1 MRSAPSLRGGH
12 AARVGGLVLGLF
24 LFAAGIVMLL
34 ESGLGLSPW
43 DVLNQGLSK
52 HTILSFGLAN
62 IAVSVAV
69 LGIAWA
75 LRARIGPGTVVNAL
89 LIGLFIEGLLRIEAV
104 DRLSEAP
111 LLVRALLLG
120 GGILTIGAGSAFYIG
135 ADYGAGPRD
144 SLMLVIAE
152 RSPLRIGAARAA
164 LEAAAVVVGFAL
176 GGTVGIGT
184 LAFALLIG
192 PAVELAFWLLGRSPL
207 ALAEVASPSG

>member
-1 MRSAPSLRGGH
+1 M
-12 AARVGGLVLGLF
+12 LGLL

-34 ESGLGLSPW
+34 ESELGLSPW
-43 DVLNQGLSK
+43 DVLNQGLAK
-52 HTILSFGLAN
+52 HTILSFGMAN
-62 IAVSVAV
+62 VAV
-69 LGIAWA
+69 ALVVLAIAWT
-75 LRARIGPGTVVNAL
+75 LRARIGSGTVANAL
-89 LIGLFIEGLLRIEAV
+89 LIGVFIDGLLRIEAV

-111 LLVRALLLG
+111 VAVRILLLG
-120 GGILTIGAGSAFYIG
+120 AGILTIAVGSAFYIG

-164 LEAAAVVVGFAL
+164 LEAGAVVVGFAL

-192 PAVELAFWLLGRSPL
+192 PAVELAFWLLARSPL
-207 ALAEVASPSG
+207 VLAEVASPSG

>member
-12 AARVGGLVLGLF
+12 AARAGGLVLGLF

-34 ESGLGLSPW
+34 ESELGLSPW

-52 HTILSFGLAN
+52 HTILSFGMAN
-62 IAVSVAV
+62 VAVALVV

-75 LRARIGPGTVVNAL
+75 LRARIGPGTVANAL
-89 LIGLFIEGLLRIEAV
+89 LIGIFIEALTRIEALE
-104 DRLSEAP
+104 RLSEAP
-111 LLVRALLLG
+111 LVVRALLLG
-120 GGILTIGAGSAFYIG
+120 GGILTIAVGSAFYIG
-135 ADYGAGPRD
+135 ADHGAGPRD

-152 RSPLRIGAARAA
+152 RSPLRIGAARAM
-164 LEAAAVVVGFAL
+164 LEATAVAAGFAL

-184 LAFALLIG
+184 VAFALLIG

-207 ALAEVASPSG
+207 AEVASPSG

>member
-12 AARVGGLVLGLF
+12 AARAGGLVLGLF

-34 ESGLGLSPW
+34 ESELGLSPW

-52 HTILSFGLAN
+52 HTILSFGMAN
-62 IAVSVAV
+62 VTVALVV

-75 LRARIGPGTVVNAL
+75 FRARIGPGTVANAL
-89 LIGLFIEGLLRIEAV
+89 LIGIFIEALTRIEAIE
-104 DRLSEAP
+104 RLSEAP
-111 LLVRALLLG
+111 LLARALLLG
-120 GGILTIGAGSAFYIG
+120 GGILTIAVGSAFYIG

-144 SLMLVIAE
+144 SLMLVLAE
-152 RSPLRIGAARAA
+152 RSPLRIGAARAM
-164 LEAAAVVVGFAL
+164 LEATAVAAGFAL

-184 LAFALLIG
+184 VAFALLIG

-207 ALAEVASPSG
+207 AEVASPSG

>member
-1 MRSAPSLRGGH
+1 M
-12 AARVGGLVLGLF
+12 LGLL

-34 ESGLGLSPW
+34 ESELGLSPW
-43 DVLNQGLSK
+43 DVLNQGLAK
-52 HTILSFGLAN
+52 HTILSFGMAN
-62 IAVSVAV
+62 VAV
-69 LGIAWA
+69 ALVVLAIAWT
-75 LRARIGPGTVVNAL
+75 LRARIGSGTVANAL
-89 LIGLFIEGLLRIEAV
+89 LIGVFIDGLLRIEAV

-111 LLVRALLLG
+111 VAVRILLLG
-120 GGILTIGAGSAFYIG
+120 AGILTIAVGSAFYIG

-164 LEAAAVVVGFAL
+164 LEAGAVVVGFAL

-207 ALAEVASPSG
+207 AEVASLSA